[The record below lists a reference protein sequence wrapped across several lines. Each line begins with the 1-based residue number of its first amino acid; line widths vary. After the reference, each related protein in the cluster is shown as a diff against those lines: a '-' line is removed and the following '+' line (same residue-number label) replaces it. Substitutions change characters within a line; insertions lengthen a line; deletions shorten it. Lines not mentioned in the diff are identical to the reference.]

1 MANTIIGK
9 IHEIGPAQ
17 AFTSRDGRGFV
28 KRELT
33 LDATRFDPYTGEQGA
48 PDFPVL
54 EFTGDRV
61 RDLDGFRPGE
71 VVQVSFALHGQRYTD
86 KDGRERSFN
95 SVRGYRIE
103 RRANPTQT
111 QAAAP
116 QAAPRQQAM
125 QPRQPVQQQQ
135 QVTAPQP
142 ATGQSQWA
150 GRQPSPYYGQQEMP
164 LGVAPA
170 PETYDETPF

>member
-17 AFTSRDGRGFV
+17 TFTSRDGRGFV
-28 KRELT
+28 KRELV
-33 LDATRFDPYTGEQGA
+33 LDATRFDPYTGEQGT

-103 RRANPTQT
+103 RRANPAQT

-116 QAAPRQQAM
+116 QAAPQQQPI
-125 QPRQPVQQQQ
+125 QPRQPMGQQQAQ
-135 QVTAPQP
+135 YYA
-142 ATGQSQWA
+142 AGQDQGSGYRNAVLQA
-150 GRQPSPYYGQQEMP
+150 AREAIGE
-164 LGVAPA
+164 APA
-170 PETYDETPF
+170 PAPYDEIPF

>member
-17 AFTSRDGRGFV
+17 SFTSRDGRQFV
-28 KRELT
+28 KRELV
-33 LDATRFDPYTGEQGA
+33 LDATRFDPYTGEQGT

-61 RDLDGFRPGE
+61 KDLDGFLQGE

-103 RRANPTQT
+103 RRANSMQT
-111 QAAAP
+111 QAAP
-116 QAAPRQQAM
+116 QQPM
-125 QPRQPVQQQQ
+125 QPRQPTGQQQAQ
-135 QVTAPQP
+135 YPAAGQDQGAGYRNAILQSARAAIGEVPPPAP
-142 ATGQSQWA
+142 
-150 GRQPSPYYGQQEMP
+150 YDEMP
-164 LGVAPA
+164 
-170 PETYDETPF
+170 F